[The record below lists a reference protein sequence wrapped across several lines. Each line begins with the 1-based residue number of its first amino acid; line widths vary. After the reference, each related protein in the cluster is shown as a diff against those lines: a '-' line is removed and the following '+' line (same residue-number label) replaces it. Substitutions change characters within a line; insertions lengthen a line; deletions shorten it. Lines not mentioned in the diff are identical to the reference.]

1 MKECDKRKSHI
12 SNKLHMIYGDR
23 NANNVGGSGRI
34 VKDVLLFI

>member
-23 NANNVGGSGRI
+23 IANNMAGSGRNG
-34 VKDVLLFI
+34 KDVLLFN